1 MWLCFSLA
9 AYRNS
14 SLTFAILV
22 MVCLHLWLFE
32 FILFGT
38 LCAFRF
44 SKFSA
49 GVSSNIFW
57 SPPLLSFPFGFPV
70 MCMSHKSHMFLFIIC
85 LSVSFFCLITAFKIL
100 VSQSDI
106 EPRPPALQVQSLNY
120 GTVREFLC
128 LMFWLDDLHNFI
140 FLDPLCIILCHLVS
154 YSWLLEYFLS

>member
-1 MWLCFSLA
+1 MLFWLWFVFICGCL
-9 AYRNS
+9 S
-14 SLTFAILV
+14 SSCLEPSVLLDLVSFQPEFPQTF
-22 MVCLHLWLFE
+22 FD
-32 FILFGT
+32 
-38 LCAFRF
+38 
-44 SKFSA
+44 
-49 GVSSNIFW
+49 
-57 SPPLLSFPFGFPV
+57 PLLF
-70 MCMSHKSHMFLFIIC
+70 FLFLLGFLLCVCPINLIC
-85 LSVSFFCLITAFKIL
+85 FFLLFVFLSLFFCLITAFKIL